1 MGDSTRNTYL
11 SNGLISLYDQCL
23 EFSNM
28 IDSKIEPMKNK
39 TAKSDYLKLLRN
51 ILLAYIR
58 FGQSM
63 ILLINKGD
71 VYSSLIILRTI
82 FELHV
87 LHLYIRADKHR
98 RSKDYYEFVDL
109 DDIRKL
115 ESYRALNLDYRIS
128 DIKQALELKI
138 ERLGLSHN
146 QYRNKYGKVRTKWSR
161 KSSIKDWCEE
171 VDRVFPDENYRLRNL
186 YKTLYD
192 YLSGHAHSGP
202 SALLGAKFNRNSPVV
217 TFDAK
222 IVVNKYC
229 SFSYDLYKIM
239 NDEFGLE
246 FQNELSS
253 YEIELIDSDA
263 RIRIR

>member
-11 SNGLISLYDQCL
+11 SSGLISLYDQCL

-28 IDSKIEPMKNK
+28 MDSKIKAMKNK

-109 DDIRKL
+109 DDIRQL

-161 KSSIKDWCEE
+161 KSSIKEWCEE
-171 VDRVFPDENYRLRNL
+171 VDRIFPGENYRLGNL

-202 SALLGAKFNRNSPVV
+202 SALLGGKFNRNSPKV

-229 SFSYDLYKIM
+229 SFSYDLLRII
-239 NDEFGLE
+239 NEEFNLNFG
-246 FQNELSS
+246 NELTEFRKVLLNSG
-253 YEIELIDSDA
+253 A
-263 RIRIR
+263 REYV